1 MAHYHGSSHMDV
13 SELRK
18 RILRALEDARHDAA
32 SRRLVVDNARKA
44 YEDFLTTIAVPVFR
58 QATTVLKAEG
68 HLFSV
73 ETPAGSVRLVSDGAA
88 QTFID
93 LVLDT
98 SDKEGV
104 VVGRIS
110 LARGRQGLVVDER
123 PIADGKPVALL
134 TEEDLSAF
142 LVSAIPRLL
151 VRN

>member
-18 RILRALEDARHDAA
+18 RILRALEDARQDAA

-44 YEDFLTTIAVPVFR
+44 YEDFLTTIAVPVIR
-58 QATTVLKAEG
+58 QAATVLKAEG

-73 ETPAGSVRLVSDGAA
+73 ETPADSVRLVSDGAA

-93 LVLDT
+93 LALDT
-98 SDKEGV
+98 SGRDGV
-104 VVGRIS
+104 VVGRVS

-123 PIADGKPVALL
+123 PIADGKPVTLL

-151 VRN
+151 VRS

>member
-1 MAHYHGSSHMDV
+1 MDV

-93 LVLDT
+93 LALDT

-134 TEEDLSAF
+134 TEEDLLAF